1 MPVDFTEEYTTIEG
15 AFSGFFV
22 MRNYPSLGFAF
33 CLAVA
38 ITTALAAGPS
48 TDANVDSSQAALD
61 RLTAMPPAKQQAW
74 LKRLEER
81 ANRAASLAF
90 KPKEAA
96 EHQAAI
102 HGKLHQKSITWEVL
116 REAIQE
122 TDAWEKD
129 AIKRL
134 SKDYRLKVF
143 EIFHQDLHAYADRQR
158 AWLDLQQNWK
168 DAGSPFE
175 SQDRLVDWL
184 EGSLRDIKSS
194 KPSPIRSKPSFEVEK
209 LPAVVVKPRDAK
221 PQAVEKPREIT
232 KPQAVVQAQQ
242 PKKKPQTP
250 VKTPLVE
257 LPPMPAIEPAV
268 TPPERA
274 LARIPLHQQEN
285 NSATSVLPPVDLQ
298 HVKSLSPSP
307 PSLNDFDLPKR
318 KPQLLGET
326 QPVVSPDV
334 LREITASSSSS
345 PPASSA
351 EPTASEPSPPGTIEV
366 KIGELSARIGGC
378 NLAFRAMETELDEK
392 GEWDATKLEPYMDRL
407 KLLITRRHDLNLFR
421 NALSESQRSS
431 VEPLASEKSAVSQ
444 FAACIATARQ
454 RAFNGNYPDRQTE
467 LERLEKLSRQ
477 LAEMAGQ

>member
-1 MPVDFTEEYTTIEG
+1 
-15 AFSGFFV
+15 
-22 MRNYPSLGFAF
+22 
-33 CLAVA
+33 
-38 ITTALAAGPS
+38 
-48 TDANVDSSQAALD
+48 
-61 RLTAMPPAKQQAW
+61 
-74 LKRLEER
+74 
-81 ANRAASLAF
+81 
-90 KPKEAA
+90 
-96 EHQAAI
+96 
-102 HGKLHQKSITWEVL
+102 
-116 REAIQE
+116 
-122 TDAWEKD
+122 
-129 AIKRL
+129 
-134 SKDYRLKVF
+134 LKVF

-158 AWLDLQQNWK
+158 AWLDLQQSWK

-175 SQDRLVDWL
+175 PQDRLVDWL
-184 EGSLRDIKSS
+184 EGSLRDIKSP
-194 KPSPIRSKPSFEVEK
+194 KPSPIRSKPSLEVEK

-221 PQAVEKPREIT
+221 PQPVEKPREIT
-232 KPQAVVQAQQ
+232 KPQAVVQTQE
-242 PKKKPQTP
+242 PIKKPQTP
-250 VKTPLVE
+250 VKKPVVE

-274 LARIPLHQQEN
+274 LARIPLHQHDN
-285 NSATSVLPPVDLQ
+285 NSTTSVLPPVDLQ

-345 PPASSA
+345 PPASSP
-351 EPTASEPSPPGTIEV
+351 EPAASEPSPSDTIEV

-421 NALSESQRSS
+421 NALSDSQRSS

-454 RAFNGNYPDRQTE
+454 RAFNGNDPDRQTE

-477 LAEMAGQ
+477 LAELN